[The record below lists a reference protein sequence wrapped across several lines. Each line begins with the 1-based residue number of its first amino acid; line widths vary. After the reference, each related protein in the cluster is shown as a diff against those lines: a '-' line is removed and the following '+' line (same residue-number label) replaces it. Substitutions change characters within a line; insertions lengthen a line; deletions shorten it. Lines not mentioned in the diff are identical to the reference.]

1 MYHTT
6 CVHLDMYIKHDHLQ
20 TLYET
25 HQKSEFKQKILIFLK
40 SSDYIHEIYTFYLY
54 LNELK
59 KGREKFQN

>member
-1 MYHTT
+1 
-6 CVHLDMYIKHDHLQ
+6 MYIKHDHLQ

-40 SSDYIHEIYTFYLY
+40 SSDYIHEKYTFYLY

-59 KGREKFQN
+59 